1 MSAPQ
6 QVQSNR
12 LVAVINDENG
22 ETEALFQQFESG
34 VSDPEE
40 GRRLV
45 GEIIYVLVRRVV
57 LREKLVH
64 PAIQRSLDDGEDV
77 VDLEVLADDEVGR
90 LLKLIAD
97 TPATSG
103 TFEPLVARLIEQVRE
118 RMGDGRRTCCPDL
131 WRRSA
136 PRTRTSSGTSW
147 RGPGTPRRPPPRAP
161 PMWAPTSSSGSA
173 SRCPPAPPDARR

>member
-12 LVAVINDENG
+12 LVAVIDDENG

-118 RMGDGRRTCCPDL
+118 RMGDEQADL
-131 WRRSA
+131 LPRLVAALGAEDADELGNELARARDAAPSA
-136 PRTRTSSGTSW
+136 PESAADVGPDVVERFREQVSTSTS
-147 RGPGTPRRPPPRAP
+147 
-161 PMWAPTSSSGSA
+161 
-173 SRCPPAPPDARR
+173 

>member
-6 QVQSNR
+6 QVENNR
-12 LVAVINDENG
+12 LAAVIKDENR
-22 ETEALFQQFESG
+22 ETEALFQKFESG

-57 LREKLVH
+57 LRERLVY
-64 PAIQRSLDDGEDV
+64 PAIQRSLDDGDDV

-97 TPATSG
+97 TPTTSG
-103 TFEPLVARLIEQVRE
+103 TFEPLVAHLIEQVRE
-118 RMGDGRRTCCPDL
+118 RRGDEQADWVPRLVAALGAEDADELGNELARARDAAP
-131 WRRSA
+131 SA
-136 PRTRTSSGTSW
+136 PENAGEGADVVERFREQV
-147 RGPGTPRRPPPRAP
+147 
-161 PMWAPTSSSGSA
+161 SSST
-173 SRCPPAPPDARR
+173 

>member
-6 QVQSNR
+6 QVENNR
-12 LVAVINDENG
+12 LAAVIDDENR

-57 LREKLVH
+57 LRERLVY
-64 PAIQRSLDDGEDV
+64 PAIQRSLDDGDDV

-97 TPATSG
+97 TPTTSG

-118 RMGDGRRTCCPDL
+118 RMGDEQADLLPRLGEALGAEVADELGNELARARDAAPSPESADVGPDVVE
-131 WRRSA
+131 RFREQVS
-136 PRTRTSSGTSW
+136 TSTS
-147 RGPGTPRRPPPRAP
+147 
-161 PMWAPTSSSGSA
+161 
-173 SRCPPAPPDARR
+173 

>member
-118 RMGDGRRTCCPDL
+118 RMGDEQADL
-131 WRRSA
+131 LPRLVAALGAEDADELGNELARARDAAPSA
-136 PRTRTSSGTSW
+136 PESAADVDPDVVERFREQVSTSTS
-147 RGPGTPRRPPPRAP
+147 
-161 PMWAPTSSSGSA
+161 
-173 SRCPPAPPDARR
+173 

>member
-12 LVAVINDENG
+12 LAAVIDDENG

-97 TPATSG
+97 TPDTPATSG

-118 RMGDGRRTCCPDL
+118 RMGDEQADL
-131 WRRSA
+131 LPRLVAALGAEDADELGNELARARDAAPSA
-136 PRTRTSSGTSW
+136 PESAADVDPDVVERFREQV
-147 RGPGTPRRPPPRAP
+147 
-161 PMWAPTSSSGSA
+161 SSSTS
-173 SRCPPAPPDARR
+173 